1 MKKKDFN
8 FLFILVAVLCIVTTG
23 IAWMRK
29 RGK

>member
-8 FLFILVAVLCIVTTG
+8 FLAILVAVLCIIAIG
-23 IAWMRK
+23 IAWIRK